1 MALGLWTW
9 SLSVSSSF
17 PSSICQ
23 AGKHYFALWQQPAL
37 VFLNSGCTIE
47 LSVALYK
54 NPGVQALPETRLKTP
69 DPRLEG

>member
-17 PSSICQ
+17 TSSVCQ
-23 AGKHYFALWQQPAL
+23 AWKNYFALWQQLAL

-47 LSVALYK
+47 LSVVLYE
-54 NPGVQALPETRLKTP
+54 NPG
-69 DPRLEG
+69 D